1 MLESLSKIA
10 LAAGFIGAGAK
21 SFLSYYINGPK
32 CEKWPLWFQVRRDA
46 YVHVMKETSYEPLT
60 DEQIEQLDFKKIAAT
75 EKKGNIP
82 GRELPRKLGQVK
94 QSAIKVG
101 EVSIDEELFSGTGP
115 AESGLRQLTAE
126 DRTPEGM
133 QRKIPYEILV
143 PKPMLKLAR
152 IDEEKRKALFEC
164 APLDDNRCVILY
176 LHGGGYRY
184 GSPASHRPL
193 VGRIALRTG
202 VRCVSVDYRLATPHP
217 YPAQLHDAYIAFCY
231 LLQQGFSPEDIV
243 IAGDSAGG
251 NLALIL
257 ALLLRHTGITT
268 IRGLVLL
275 SPWADLVVRRPSVE
289 YNRPYDTLF
298 AHPLTSPLD
307 HARMYYAPGRK
318 LSPEMLADLSH
329 PLVSPISGDFKDF
342 PPTLIQA
349 GDKEVLYDEIT
360 QLHKNIRAANDPV
373 HSAKYVYECYPDMI
387 HVFHQVFDLPQ
398 TKAAYSSIGKFVRGL
413 PKPML

>member
-46 YVHVMKETSYEPLT
+46 YVHVMKETSYAPLT

-75 EKKGNIP
+75 ERKGNIP
-82 GRELPRKLGQVK
+82 GRELPRRLGQVK
-94 QSAIKVG
+94 QSAIRAG
-101 EVSIDEELFSGTGP
+101 EVPIDEELFSGTGP

-126 DRTPEGM
+126 DRACEGM
-133 QRKIPYEILV
+133 KREIPYEILV
-143 PKPMLKLAR
+143 PKLMIKAANT
-152 IDEEKRKALFEC
+152 EGKKKALFEC
-164 APLDDNRCVILY
+164 APLDGSRRVILY

-184 GSPASHRPL
+184 GSPASHRLL

-202 VRCVSVDYRLATPHP
+202 LRCVSVDYRLATPHP

-231 LLQQGFSPEDIV
+231 LLQQGFVPEDIV

-257 ALLLRHTGITT
+257 ALLLRHTGVTK

-275 SPWADLVVRRPSVE
+275 SPWADLAVCRPSVE

-298 AHPLTSPLD
+298 AHPLTSPLG

-318 LSPEMLADLSH
+318 LSQEMLDDLAH
-329 PLVSPISGDFKDF
+329 PLVSPIGGDFKDF

-360 QLHKNIRAANDPV
+360 QLHTNIRAANDSA
-373 HSAKYVYECYPDMI
+373 HSSKYVYECYPDMI

-398 TKAAYSSIGKFVRGL
+398 TKAAFSSIGNFVRGL
-413 PKPML
+413 

>member
-1 MLESLSKIA
+1 MFESLSKIA

-46 YVHVMKETSYEPLT
+46 YVHVVKETAYAPLT
-60 DEQIEQLDFKKIAAT
+60 DDQIEQVDFEKIAAA
-75 EKKGNIP
+75 EKKGNMA
-82 GRELPRKLGQVK
+82 GRELPRRLGQVK
-94 QSAIKVG
+94 QSAID
-101 EVSIDEELFSGTGP
+101 VSDVPIDEDIFRGAGP
-115 AESGLRQLTAE
+115 AEAGLRQLTAK
-126 DRTPEGM
+126 DRCHESGEAS
-133 QRKIPYEILV
+133 RVIPYEILV
-143 PKPMLKLAR
+143 PKAMLKTA
-152 IDEEKRKALFEC
+152 DTGEKKKALFEC
-164 APLDDNRCVILY
+164 VPLDGDNRRIILY

-184 GSPASHRPL
+184 GSPASHRLL

-202 VRCVSVDYRLATPHP
+202 LRCVSVDYRLATPHP

-231 LLQQGFSPEDIV
+231 LLQQGFSPEDII

-251 NLALIL
+251 NLVLIL
-257 ALLLRHTGITT
+257 TLLLRHTGVTG

-275 SPWADLVVRRPSVE
+275 SPWADLAERRPSIE

-318 LSPEMLADLSH
+318 LSLEMLTDLSH
-329 PLVSPISGDFKDF
+329 PLVSPINGDFRDF

-360 QLHKNIRAANDPV
+360 QLYENIRTANDPR
-373 HSAKYVYECYPDMI
+373 HAGKYVYECYPDMI
-387 HVFHQVFDLPQ
+387 HVFQQVFDLPQ
-398 TKAAYSSIGKFVRGL
+398 TKAAISSIGTFVREL
-413 PKPML
+413 